1 MCGSYIYDH
10 GIGDGHSPVP
20 MYDYALDQAEAR
32 VTAAERALAEMQAQR
47 DVLAQIVEADLC
59 GNIGAWTL
67 DGWETYKRGV
77 LTTLPTSAARYR
89 AVIEAAKK
97 RYRIELDCQ
106 KHLRS
111 DGTRDSLLNYL
122 ANAEEE
128 FDAAVAALGEEV

>member
-1 MCGSYIYDH
+1 MRS
-10 GIGDGHSPVP
+10 V
-20 MYDYALDQAEAR
+20 EK
-32 VTAAERALAEMQAQR
+32 TLA
-47 DVLAQIVEADLC
+47 
-59 GNIGAWTL
+59 
-67 DGWETYKRGV
+67 
-77 LTTLPTSAARYR
+77 TLPASAARHR